1 MYGWMD
7 AGPMF
12 QEYNNTLR
20 SLGNT
25 TFREASVEVKT
36 ASKDTDQN
44 LVSRTFEGVAVTIT
58 VDRVS
63 V

>member
-1 MYGWMD
+1 
-7 AGPMF
+7 MF

-36 ASKDTDQN
+36 AGGEAVDKSRSHRCTD
-44 LVSRTFEGVAVTIT
+44 VKIA

-63 V
+63 GMGEGGGG